1 MPRKPRPTKP
11 TAVRPPTVRAIK
23 AKCKECT
30 NGYVDGRH
38 DCGIP
43 TCSLYYFMPYRTLV
57 PQWKPAPK
65 REREL
70 TSEQRAAIAD
80 RLVASRSRS
89 SRKAQICKSGPLT
102 DQEG

>member
-1 MPRKPRPTKP
+1 MPRKPRPAKP

-43 TCSLYYFMPYRTLV
+43 TCSLYYFMPYRTLT
-57 PQWKPAPK
+57 PQWKPEPK

-70 TSEQRAAIAD
+70 TTEQRAAIAD

-89 SRKAQICKSGPLT
+89 KRTKETTQT
-102 DQEG
+102 ETRDDQEG

>member
-1 MPRKPRPTKP
+1 MPREPRPAKP
-11 TAVRPPTVRAIK
+11 AAARPPTVKAIK

-43 TCSLYYFMPYRTLV
+43 TCSLYYFMPYRTLA
-57 PQWKPAPK
+57 PRWKPEPK
-65 REREL
+65 RELLPER
-70 TSEQRAAIAD
+70 RAAIAD
-80 RLVASRSRS
+80 RFAASRSRS
-89 SRKAQICKSGPLT
+89 KRTAETTQTGSLA

>member
-1 MPRKPRPTKP
+1 MPREPRPAKP
-11 TAVRPPTVRAIK
+11 AAVRPPTVKAIK

-43 TCSLYYFMPYRTLV
+43 TCSLYYFMPYRTLA
-57 PQWKPAPK
+57 PQWKPEPK
-65 REREL
+65 RELPPER
-70 TSEQRAAIAD
+70 RAAIAD
-80 RLVASRSRS
+80 RLMASRSRS
-89 SRKAQICKSGPLT
+89 KRMKETTQTGSLA

>member
-1 MPRKPRPTKP
+1 MPREPRPAKP
-11 TAVRPPTVRAIK
+11 TANRPPTVKAIK

-57 PQWKPAPK
+57 PEWKPEPK
-65 REREL
+65 RELPPER
-70 TSEQRAAIAD
+70 RAAIAD
-80 RLVASRSRS
+80 RLMASRSRS
-89 SRKAQICKSGPLT
+89 KRMKETTQTGSLA
-102 DQEG
+102 DQEE